1 MKDKKLTMSDIAK
14 MCDVSKSTISRY
26 FNGGY
31 VKEETK
37 EKIKEIIEKNNYE
50 PNAFAQSL
58 KAKKSNIIGLIAP
71 CLDSTTSSRMLM
83 SMDEYL
89 RNQGYTTIIINT
101 NHDQNRELLSM
112 ENLWRMNVDGIILLS
127 TFITKEHRKLV
138 KKIDIP
144 VIFVGQQLKEGISI
158 VNDDYSAGVEIGK
171 YAVKMGH
178 KDIVYLGVW
187 DKDEAVGSVRKKG
200 ILDGINISKD
210 NKIEIL
216 ETDFSFDKTT
226 EVVKNLLKRKRP
238 TLIICATDNI
248 AMAAYKEI
256 RGRGL
261 SIPEDISVIG
271 FGGYTISSLLTP
283 SLCTIRFDNELAG
296 NLAGET
302 IVKLLN
308 NKTVPKKQI
317 IGYYMIEGES
327 VKCLI

>member
-1 MKDKKLTMSDIAK
+1 MKEKKLTMSDIAK

-89 RNQGYTTIIINT
+89 RNEGYTTIIINT
-101 NHDQNRELLSM
+101 NHDQNRELSSM

-127 TFITKEHRKLV
+127 TFITKQHRKIV

-144 VIFVGQQLKEGISI
+144 VIFVGQQIKEGISI

-178 KDIVYLGVW
+178 KDIVYLSVC

-200 ILDGINISKD
+200 ILEGININKD

-256 RGRGL
+256 RGIGL

-271 FGGYTISSLLTP
+271 FGGYTISGLLTP